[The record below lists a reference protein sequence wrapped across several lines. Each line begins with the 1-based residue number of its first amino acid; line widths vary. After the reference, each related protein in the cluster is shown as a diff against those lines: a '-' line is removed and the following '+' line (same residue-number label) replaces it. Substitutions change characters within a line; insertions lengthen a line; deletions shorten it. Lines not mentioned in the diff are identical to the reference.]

1 MANKNTIGKVVK
13 ATGLSP
19 KAIRYYE
26 EKGLLPPRPR
36 TEGGYRQYEEGD
48 IKRLLFI
55 RRMKEMGISMR
66 QISNLLNCW
75 PADTC
80 ATARPVLKRLIRE
93 RIAEL
98 EAQVTLLS
106 ALRSQLTREL
116 VEIDRRPCSD
126 HSEGYCGCLGDISQV
141 ISIQEVG
148 KRRR

>member
-75 PADTC
+75 PVDTC

-126 HSEGYCGCLGDISQV
+126 HSEGFCGCLGNVSQV